1 VAVSDDLGLM
11 AHPRPAI
18 VEKDRH
24 AAIRKVARLVQAEAV
39 TEVIVGMPL
48 TLEGAR
54 GPQAAEVRE
63 FARALRDVLPIPVT
77 EADERLSSAQAQAMA
92 PAAARKRDGTLDS
105 AAAAVI
111 LQTVLDRRRRGH
123 R

>member
-1 VAVSDDLGLM
+1 M

-18 VEKDRH
+18 IEKGR
-24 AAIRKVARLVQAEAV
+24 AVALRRIAELVRSEGVAEV
-39 TEVIVGMPL
+39 VVGLPL

-54 GPQAAEVRE
+54 GAQAEEVRQFVAE
-63 FARALRDVLPIPVT
+63 LRKLLAVPVT
-77 EADERLSSAQAQAMA
+77 EVDERLSSAQAEWLVPGAGK
-92 PAAARKRDGTLDS
+92 KRDGTLDS

-111 LQTVLDRRRRGH
+111 LQTVLDRRRGGR

>member
-1 VAVSDDLGLM
+1 MAVSDDLGLM

-18 VEKDRH
+18 IEKDRR
-24 AAIRKVARLVQAEAV
+24 AAVRKVARLVEAEAV
-39 TEVIVGMPL
+39 SEVIVGMPL
-48 TLEGAR
+48 TLEGTR
-54 GPQAAEVRE
+54 GAQAADVRD
-63 FARALRDVLPIPVT
+63 FARALRDVLSIPVT

-92 PAAARKRDGTLDS
+92 PETARKRDGTLDS

>member
-1 VAVSDDLGLM
+1 M

-18 VEKDRH
+18 IEKNRA
-24 AAIRKVARLVQAEAV
+24 AAIERVARLVDAEYIA
-39 TEVIVGMPL
+39 EVIVGLPL

-54 GPQAAEVRE
+54 GAQAIEARE
-63 FARALRDVLPIPVT
+63 FISALRRALTVPVA
-77 EADERLSSAQAQAMA
+77 ESDERLSSAQAQVLV

-111 LQTVLDRRRRGH
+111 LQSVLDRRRGGH